1 MVGIGPAGAGKTTAM
16 RAVAEAWR
24 TTGRR
29 VIPLAPS
36 ATAAEVLGAE
46 LGCRAENLH
55 KFRHTHDTAPTG
67 RPDDPWFVLEPG
79 DLVLVDEAGMAG
91 TRNLDWL
98 THYARERG
106 AVVRLLG
113 DPAQLTSVE
122 AGGML
127 RLLAHDAG
135 AVELTDLHRFTDP
148 DEATATIGIREGRP
162 EALDFYLTHD
172 RVHAGSTDAMLEPPT
187 TPGNTTPAPAAA
199 ASSSPHPAS
208 DVTALNLRARTA
220 RIAAGTR
227 QPRPASSSA
236 TAPPPASATS
246 SSPAAT
252 NASSPA
258 ATART
263 FVKNGDTWTVERDAP
278 QRRPHRPQRQHDTG
292 VVRLPRSYVESAR
305 RARLRHHRRTSPGP
319 HRRHRPRPRRRHHD
333 PRSALRRRHPR
344 TRPAPTST
352 CRTSNYSDST
362 PNDHQHQASTR
373 WTS

>member
-1 MVGIGPAGAGKTTAM
+1 MAAFEQRHDVTLDAGQRALVLGFTTDPRRLVVGIGPAGAGKTTAM

-55 KFRHTHDTAPTG
+55 KFRHAHDTAPTG

-122 AGGML
+122 AGGVL

-148 DEATATIGIREGRP
+148 DEANATLGIREGRP
-162 EALDFYLTHD
+162 EALDFYRTHD
-172 RVHAGSTDAMLEPPT
+172 RVHAGSDRRDARGRLRRLGARHPQPDS
-187 TPGNTTPAPAAA
+187 AAC
-199 ASSSPHPAS
+199 SSPS
-208 DVTALNLRARTA
+208 RA
-220 RIAAGTR
+220 
-227 QPRPASSSA
+227 
-236 TAPPPASATS
+236 ATS
-246 SSPAAT
+246 
-252 NASSPA
+252 
-258 ATART
+258 
-263 FVKNGDTWTVERDAP
+263 
-278 QRRPHRPQRQHDTG
+278 
-292 VVRLPRSYVESAR
+292 PR
-305 RARLRHHRRTSPGP
+305 
-319 HRRHRPRPRRRHHD
+319 
-333 PRSALRRRHPR
+333 
-344 TRPAPTST
+344 
-352 CRTSNYSDST
+352 
-362 PNDHQHQASTR
+362 
-373 WTS
+373 